1 MPDPERLDPPLLPER
16 QRDEEPQLHQLRLAE
31 VPVQP
36 RPERIVGEV
45 RVPDDGAGRVDTAND
60 TVWRSLRQ
68 SAGLTTRP
76 PMFEPIERKKV
87 YELVAERLVQEIS
100 DRRLNPGDELPR
112 ERQLAEAYRVGR
124 SSVRE
129 ALRILESRGLI
140 ASPGGGRLV
149 VAEYTNPL
157 NQSLALLLRMHDGD
171 LRELFEVRRILE
183 VESAGL
189 AALRRTDQ
197 DLEAMR
203 TALRSMHQG
212 LRSPE
217 RYVGGDVHFH
227 LALLSIYHIPGSP
240 QRSLGQHDQILEAIA
255 DGRGELARE
264 RMRQHLLR
272 VEDDID
278 EALRGT
284 GGRLAMESAEGR

>member
-1 MPDPERLDPPLLPER
+1 
-16 QRDEEPQLHQLRLAE
+16 
-31 VPVQP
+31 
-36 RPERIVGEV
+36 
-45 RVPDDGAGRVDTAND
+45 
-60 TVWRSLRQ
+60 
-68 SAGLTTRP
+68 
-76 PMFEPIERKKV
+76 MFEPIERKKV

-100 DRRLNPGDELPR
+100 DRRLTPGDELPR

-129 ALRILESRGLI
+129 ALRMLESRGLI
-140 ASPGGGRLV
+140 AAPGGGRLV
-149 VAEYTNPL
+149 VADYTNPL

-189 AALRRTDQ
+189 AALRRTDE

-203 TALRSMHQG
+203 GALRSMHQG

-227 LALLSIYHIPGSP
+227 LAIATATHNRMAAYMMRAIRDVLHRALLSIYHIPGSP
-240 QRSLGQHDQILEAIA
+240 QRSLGQHDLILEAVTDRRA
-255 DGRGELARE
+255 EPARE

-272 VEDDID
+272 VEDDI
-278 EALRGT
+278 EAALRGT
-284 GGRLAMESAEGR
+284 GGRLVTQPAEGR

>member
-171 LRELFEVRRILE
+171 
-183 VESAGL
+183 
-189 AALRRTDQ
+189 
-197 DLEAMR
+197 
-203 TALRSMHQG
+203 
-212 LRSPE
+212 
-217 RYVGGDVHFH
+217 VHFH
-227 LALLSIYHIPGSP
+227 LAIATATHNRMAAYMMQAIRDVLHRALLSIYHIPGSP

-284 GGRLAMESAEGR
+284 GGRLAMEPAEGR